1 MIVYLMRHGQ
11 AEDHSPTGSD
21 ADRVLTQTGIEQARA
36 LSVYLLNKFSTEDKG
51 DSVQVIAS
59 PYTRTRQTA
68 APIWEAFGHAEN
80 VDDRLAATS
89 RVSSIVDV
97 IEESATDSI
106 AIISHN
112 PIISRATDVLIAGP
126 DAPRMF
132 SMSPGQMIALRVNK
146 AQVIGSGEL
155 FDRFRLGDD

>member
-11 AEDHSPTGSD
+11 AEEHSPTGSD

-126 DAPRMF
+126 EAPRMF